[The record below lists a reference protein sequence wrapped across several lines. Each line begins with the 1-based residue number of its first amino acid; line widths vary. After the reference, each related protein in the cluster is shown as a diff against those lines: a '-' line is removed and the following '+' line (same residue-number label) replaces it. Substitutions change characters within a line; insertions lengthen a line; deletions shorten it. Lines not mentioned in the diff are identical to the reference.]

1 MFRTCETYRFELVS
15 EGDTGPVRIP
25 CRVEIT
31 SRRDLP
37 DVDHHD
43 IFTIDDTTDAR
54 LSMVTRSVIT
64 TRIAEE
70 LDGQAIDGPILDLES
85 TSHAPERIAVWAY
98 WLAHDQSE
106 SERKASGWNLV
117 VESARVAV
125 SDRWTVEYAPTASQ
139 L

>member
-1 MFRTCETYRFELVS
+1 MFRTCETYRFDLVS

-25 CRVEIT
+25 CQVEIT

-43 IFTIDDTTDAR
+43 MLTIDDTTDAR

-64 TRIAEE
+64 SRIAED
-70 LDGQAIDGPILDLES
+70 LDGMPIDGPILDLGP

-106 SERKASGWNLV
+106 YERKVTDWNLV
-117 VESARVAV
+117 VESTRVIV
-125 SDRWTVEYAPTASQ
+125 SDHWSIEYAPSAGDR
-139 L
+139 